1 MSGQTTTLSPR
12 MKREANNLAAQ
23 VRILS
28 NNGDD
33 IIRYLFD
40 VLGDG
45 EEQTGYRL
53 QAAQMLLN
61 RGYGREQVEIN
72 VTNESDSELRRY
84 SLDELLTIERTIN
97 SIEANGVVIEDTP
110 MLEVALN
117 E

>member
-1 MSGQTTTLSPR
+1 MATISPR
-12 MKREANNLAAQ
+12 MRREANNLASQ
-23 VRILS
+23 VRIIS

-33 IIRYLFD
+33 IIKYLFD

-84 SLDELLTIERTIN
+84 SLDELLSIERAIS
-97 SIEANGVVIEDTP
+97 SIEATGVVLDEIP
-110 MLEVALN
+110 MLEEAHN
-117 E
+117 G

>member
-1 MSGQTTTLSPR
+1 MATISPR
-12 MKREANNLAAQ
+12 MRREANNLASQ
-23 VRILS
+23 VRIIS

-33 IIRYLFD
+33 IIKYLFD

-84 SLDELLTIERTIN
+84 SLEELLSIERAIS
-97 SIEANGVVIEDTP
+97 SIEATGVVLDEIP
-110 MLEVALN
+110 MLEGAHN
-117 E
+117 G

>member
-1 MSGQTTTLSPR
+1 MATISPR
-12 MKREANNLAAQ
+12 MRREANNLAAQ
-23 VRILS
+23 VRLIS

-40 VLGDG
+40 VLGDD

-72 VTNESDSELRRY
+72 VTNEGDSELRRY
-84 SLDELLTIERTIN
+84 SLEELLTIERTIN
-97 SIEANGVVIEDTP
+97 SIETTGVVVEEVP
-110 MLEVALN
+110 MLEEAQSG
-117 E
+117 

>member
-1 MSGQTTTLSPR
+1 MATISPR
-12 MKREANNLAAQ
+12 MRREANNLASQ
-23 VRILS
+23 VRIIS

-33 IIRYLFD
+33 IIKYLFD

-84 SLDELLTIERTIN
+84 SLDELLSIERAIS
-97 SIEANGVVIEDTP
+97 SIEATGVVLDEIP
-110 MLEVALN
+110 MLEVAHN
-117 E
+117 G

>member
-1 MSGQTTTLSPR
+1 MATISPR
-12 MKREANNLAAQ
+12 MRREANNLASQ
-23 VRILS
+23 VRIIS

-33 IIRYLFD
+33 IIKYLFD

-84 SLDELLTIERTIN
+84 SLEELLTIERTIN
-97 SIEANGVVIEDTP
+97 SIETTGVVVEEVP
-110 MLEVALN
+110 MLEEAQSG
-117 E
+117 

>member
-1 MSGQTTTLSPR
+1 MPTISPR
-12 MKREANNLAAQ
+12 MRREANNLSAQ
-23 VRILS
+23 VRLIS

-72 VTNESDSELRRY
+72 VTNDSDSELRRY
-84 SLDELLTIERTIN
+84 SLEELLTIERTIN
-97 SIEANGVVIEDTP
+97 SIETTGVVVEEVP
-110 MLEVALN
+110 MLEEAQSG
-117 E
+117 

>member
-1 MSGQTTTLSPR
+1 MATISPR
-12 MKREANNLAAQ
+12 MRREANNLAAQ
-23 VRILS
+23 VRIIS

-72 VTNESDSELRRY
+72 VTNEGDSELRRY
-84 SLDELLTIERTIN
+84 SLEELLTIERTITA
-97 SIEANGVVIEDTP
+97 IETTGVVVEEVP
-110 MLEVALN
+110 MLEVAKHG
-117 E
+117 

>member
-1 MSGQTTTLSPR
+1 MATISPR
-12 MKREANNLAAQ
+12 MRREANNLAAQ
-23 VRILS
+23 VRIIS

-72 VTNESDSELRRY
+72 VTNDSDSELRRY
-84 SLDELLTIERTIN
+84 SLEELLTIERTITA
-97 SIEANGVVIEDTP
+97 IETTGVVVEEVP
-110 MLEVALN
+110 MLEVAKHG
-117 E
+117 

>member
-1 MSGQTTTLSPR
+1 MATISPR
-12 MKREANNLAAQ
+12 MRREANNLAAQ
-23 VRILS
+23 VRLIS

-72 VTNESDSELRRY
+72 VTNDSDSELRRY
-84 SLDELLTIERTIN
+84 SLEELLTIERTIN
-97 SIEANGVVIEDTP
+97 SIETTGVVVEEVP
-110 MLEVALN
+110 MLEEAQSG
-117 E
+117 

>member
-1 MSGQTTTLSPR
+1 MEMPTISPR
-12 MKREANNLAAQ
+12 MRREANNLAEQ
-23 VRILS
+23 VRIIS

-33 IIRYLFD
+33 IIKYLFD

-72 VTNESDSELRRY
+72 VTNEGDSELRRY
-84 SLDELLTIERTIN
+84 SLEELLSIERAIS
-97 SIEANGVVIEDTP
+97 SIEATGVVVEEVP
-110 MLEVALN
+110 MLEEAHN
-117 E
+117 G